1 VSIRNLVV
9 AIYVLKLSRG
19 KYYVG
24 MTRKNVTR
32 VWQHIDGKGAA
43 WTKKYPPVKDNEI
56 QYFQEGHKES
66 DEDKITLEYMA
77 KYGISNVRG
86 GSWCMVRMPRAT
98 RSKLKKKIESGKS
111 NKTTRNRSK
120 KNQFCSRCGRN
131 SHSLSKCYATTHR
144 NGTMIGTPYKQIDK
158 ATYREILEERRQLKQ
173 ARLEVEDSKKDSE
186 NKQKEIERLRRE
198 ISDLE
203 TAKKETNPDT
213 MTKIIQSLSEDNF
226 TQLATYLSA
235 GALIAGIVAPRVLSL
250 GLKNASNQVEYIS
263 KLLKKYRK

>member
-1 VSIRNLVV
+1 MV

-43 WTKKYPPVKDNEI
+43 WTKKYPPLKNNEV
-56 QYFQEGHKES
+56 QYLKEGHKES

-86 GSWCMVRMPRAT
+86 GSWCMVRMPKKT
-98 RSKLKKKIESGKS
+98 RSELKEKISSTKS
-111 NKTTRNRSK
+111 KKTTRNRSK
-120 KNQFCSRCGRN
+120 KKVLCTRCGRN
-131 SHSLSKCYATTHR
+131 SHSISKCYARTHS

-158 ATYREILEERRQLKQ
+158 ATYREILDERRQLKQ

-203 TAKKETNPDT
+203 TATKETNPDT
-213 MTKIIQSLSEDNF
+213 MTNIIQSLSEDNF

-235 GALIAGIVAPRVLSL
+235 GALIAGVVAPRVLSL
-250 GLKNASNQVEYIS
+250 GLKNASNQVEYVS
-263 KLLKKYRK
+263 KLLKKYWK

>member
-1 VSIRNLVV
+1 MVTV
-9 AIYVLKLSRG
+9 YVLKLEKG

-24 MTRKNVTR
+24 KTNHDFQRLE
-32 VWQHIDGKGAA
+32 QHKSGRGAS
-43 WTKKYPPVKDNEI
+43 WTKKYKPLSIVSVQSGMK
-56 QYFQEGHKES
+56 S
-66 DEDKITLEYMA
+66 VDEDLITLQTM
-77 KYGISNVRG
+77 KKFGIENVRG
-86 GSWCMVRMPRAT
+86 GKWYRVKM
-98 RSKLKKKIESGKS
+98 SKKSVLEIEELIKANKIKKPK
-111 NKTTRNRSK
+111 KTTRNRSK
-120 KNQFCSRCGRN
+120 KNQLCSRCGRN

-235 GALIAGIVAPRVLSL
+235 GALIAGIVAPRVLAL